1 MDTATNWSFAAPWE
15 EAEEKQLK
23 GHTIHPASPGGWQSE
38 IIPELLIRKMLF
50 QVPAKVIRH
59 AEARSQKIKRTLNI
73 FFFFKPFCGEREESC
88 LDLVHTGH
96 ADGAGLWS
104 RM

>member
-1 MDTATNWSFAAPWE
+1 MGRQDFCRHSHNWSLAAPWE

-73 FFFFKPFCGEREESC
+73 FFFLNHSVERERRELSGFGSHRTC
-88 LDLVHTGH
+88 
-96 ADGAGLWS
+96 
-104 RM
+104 